1 MKIKIPLKI
10 VFPLQHLIRY
20 LMDGL
25 RNEEQR
31 RQKSAIL
38 KHFGL
43 TEKTDPKSVVKSMR
57 RKLKVYGRQAN
68 HTLLDRVFSGQLVS
82 TIVCE
87 ECGHSSRRYE
97 QFLDISL
104 PVVEDKPH
112 KPMKKH
118 HNQHNMAPA
127 GDDPNNTEIGCVALE
142 KKSKSRSKKEKERK
156 RKEKRLKGKKG
167 KSASVSKDDEEEL
180 VDEEKI
186 RADLEEFEE
195 KPGEKEGPTAEIDLV
210 VDPNSAEI
218 QTGDN
223 KLSGEDVSTIEDNK
237 TASRVV
243 EELEDEKRV
252 ITASGFRRH
261 ASLVEE
267 NEHLA
272 AVRHAAGNDDEGYE
286 EEEGGR
292 CLEEEADWEWDYGD
306 SVVDDKQALR
316 IKARTPET
324 TLDTSPGNSEDASI
338 NNQYPY
344 DDEEEAALDQGQ
356 DYREKSSEKTGENS
370 DEDLDDEETGAS
382 SNGDVED
389 NTDEDDVRKWVVD
402 KNYLNNLKKLDDLM
416 QVGENLDPHM
426 SQLCKG
432 IASLDLGMRAQ
443 KRERV
448 EAEWTS
454 RTLATL
460 APRYQVSAGE
470 CSLYSCLNSFTQ
482 SELLTGSNKW
492 ACDRCT
498 QIAASNPNN
507 SDAQESNK
515 VEGEKKPKTVY
526 SSASKQMLVFSPP
539 AVLTLQLK
547 RFQQTMS
554 GCKKVNKHVTFPAT
568 LDLAAFCSSTCVALP
583 HMSLDPTVQYSL
595 YGVVEH
601 SGSLRGGHYVAYV
614 KTRPSGSPYQ
624 VERKLFKLPFCLGI
638 E

>member
-1 MKIKIPLKI
+1 M
-10 VFPLQHLIRY
+10 
-20 LMDGL
+20 G
-25 RNEEQR
+25 
-31 RQKSAIL
+31 
-38 KHFGL
+38 
-43 TEKTDPKSVVKSMR
+43 SMR
-57 RKLKVYGRQAN
+57 RKLRVYGRQAN

-118 HNQHNMAPA
+118 HSQHNMAPA
-127 GDDPNNTEIGCVALE
+127 GDDPNITETGCIALE
-142 KKSKSRSKKEKERK
+142 KKSKSLNKKEKERK

-167 KSASVSKDDEEEL
+167 KSAILSKDGEEEL
-180 VDEEKI
+180 VGEEKI
-186 RADLEEFEE
+186 RADMEEFEG
-195 KPGEKEGPTAEIDLV
+195 KPGEKEGSIADIDLL
-210 VDPNSAEI
+210 VDPNSDVI
-218 QTGDN
+218 QTEDH
-223 KLSGEDVSTIEDNK
+223 KLYGEDVSKVEDNK
-237 TASRVV
+237 TSRVV

-267 NEHLA
+267 NEHLE

-306 SVVDDKQALR
+306 SVVDDKQALK

-338 NNQYPY
+338 NNECPD
-344 DDEEEAALDQGQ
+344 DDEVEEAALDQGR
-356 DYREKSSEKTGENS
+356 DYREKSSEKTGDNS

-460 APRYQVSAGE
+460 APRYQVSVGE

-482 SELLTGSNKW
+482 SELLTGSNNGRVTG
-492 ACDRCT
+492 A
-498 QIAASNPNN
+498 
-507 SDAQESNK
+507 
-515 VEGEKKPKTVY
+515 
-526 SSASKQMLVFSPP
+526 
-539 AVLTLQLK
+539 LK
-547 RFQQTMS
+547 
-554 GCKKVNKHVTFPAT
+554 
-568 LDLAAFCSSTCVALP
+568 L
-583 HMSLDPTVQYSL
+583 
-595 YGVVEH
+595 
-601 SGSLRGGHYVAYV
+601 
-614 KTRPSGSPYQ
+614 
-624 VERKLFKLPFCLGI
+624 
-638 E
+638 

>member
-1 MKIKIPLKI
+1 
-10 VFPLQHLIRY
+10 
-20 LMDGL
+20 
-25 RNEEQR
+25 
-31 RQKSAIL
+31 
-38 KHFGL
+38 
-43 TEKTDPKSVVKSMR
+43 MR
-57 RKLKVYGRQAN
+57 RKLRVYGRQAN

-118 HNQHNMAPA
+118 HSQHNMAPA
-127 GDDPNNTEIGCVALE
+127 GDDPNITETGCVALE
-142 KKSKSRSKKEKERK
+142 KKSKSQSKKEKGRK
-156 RKEKRLKGKKG
+156 RKEKRLIGKKG
-167 KSASVSKDDEEEL
+167 KIAAMSKDDEEEL
-180 VDEEKI
+180 VGEEKI
-186 RADLEEFEE
+186 RADLEEFEG
-195 KPGEKEGPTAEIDLV
+195 KPGEKEGSTAEIDLV
-210 VDPNSAEI
+210 VDPNSADI
-218 QTGDN
+218 QTGDH
-223 KLSGEDVSTIEDNK
+223 KLSGEEVSKVEDNK
-237 TASRVV
+237 TTSRVV

-272 AVRHAAGNDDEGYE
+272 AVRYAAGNDDEGYE

-306 SVVDDKQALR
+306 SVVDDKQALK

-324 TLDTSPGNSEDASI
+324 TLDTSPGNSE
-338 NNQYPY
+338 
-344 DDEEEAALDQGQ
+344 
-356 DYREKSSEKTGENS
+356 
-370 DEDLDDEETGAS
+370 
-382 SNGDVED
+382 
-389 NTDEDDVRKWVVD
+389 EDDVRKWVVD

-432 IASLDLGMRAQ
+432 IASLDMGMRAQ

-470 CSLYSCLNSFTQ
+470 SSLYSCLNSFTQ

-492 ACDRCT
+492 ACDR
-498 QIAASNPNN
+498 
-507 SDAQESNK
+507 
-515 VEGEKKPKTVY
+515 
-526 SSASKQMLVFSPP
+526 
-539 AVLTLQLK
+539 
-547 RFQQTMS
+547 
-554 GCKKVNKHVTFPAT
+554 
-568 LDLAAFCSSTCVALP
+568 
-583 HMSLDPTVQYSL
+583 
-595 YGVVEH
+595 
-601 SGSLRGGHYVAYV
+601 
-614 KTRPSGSPYQ
+614 
-624 VERKLFKLPFCLGI
+624 
-638 E
+638 

>member
-1 MKIKIPLKI
+1 
-10 VFPLQHLIRY
+10 
-20 LMDGL
+20 
-25 RNEEQR
+25 
-31 RQKSAIL
+31 
-38 KHFGL
+38 
-43 TEKTDPKSVVKSMR
+43 MR
-57 RKLKVYGRQAN
+57 RKLRVYGRQAN

-118 HNQHNMAPA
+118 HSQHNMAPA
-127 GDDPNNTEIGCVALE
+127 GDDPNITETGCVALE
-142 KKSKSRSKKEKERK
+142 KKSKSQSKKEKGRK
-156 RKEKRLKGKKG
+156 RKEKRLIGKKG
-167 KSASVSKDDEEEL
+167 KIAAMSKDDEEEL
-180 VDEEKI
+180 VGEEKI
-186 RADLEEFEE
+186 RADLEEFEG
-195 KPGEKEGPTAEIDLV
+195 KPGEKEGSTAEIDLV

-223 KLSGEDVSTIEDNK
+223 KLSGENVSKVEDNK
-237 TASRVV
+237 ATSRVV

-306 SVVDDKQALR
+306 SVVDDKQALK

-324 TLDTSPGNSEDASI
+324 TLDTSPGNSE
-338 NNQYPY
+338 
-344 DDEEEAALDQGQ
+344 
-356 DYREKSSEKTGENS
+356 
-370 DEDLDDEETGAS
+370 
-382 SNGDVED
+382 
-389 NTDEDDVRKWVVD
+389 EDDVRKWVVD

-460 APRYQVSAGE
+460 APRYQVSVGE

-526 SSASKQMLVFSPP
+526 SSAS
-539 AVLTLQLK
+539 
-547 RFQQTMS
+547 
-554 GCKKVNKHVTFPAT
+554 
-568 LDLAAFCSSTCVALP
+568 
-583 HMSLDPTVQYSL
+583 
-595 YGVVEH
+595 
-601 SGSLRGGHYVAYV
+601 
-614 KTRPSGSPYQ
+614 
-624 VERKLFKLPFCLGI
+624 
-638 E
+638 

>member
-1 MKIKIPLKI
+1 
-10 VFPLQHLIRY
+10 
-20 LMDGL
+20 MDGL

-57 RKLKVYGRQAN
+57 RKLRVYGRQAN

-118 HNQHNMAPA
+118 HSQHNMAPA
-127 GDDPNNTEIGCVALE
+127 GDDPNITEIGCVALE
-142 KKSKSRSKKEKERK
+142 KKSKSQSKKEKERK

-180 VDEEKI
+180 VGEEKI

-195 KPGEKEGPTAEIDLV
+195 KPREKEGSTAEIDLV
-210 VDPNSAEI
+210 VDPNSADI
-218 QTGDN
+218 QTGDL
-223 KLSGEDVSTIEDNK
+223 KLSGEDVSK
-237 TASRVV
+237 VVSRVV

-306 SVVDDKQALR
+306 SVVDDKQALK

-324 TLDTSPGNSEDASI
+324 TLDASPGNSEDASI
-338 NNQYPY
+338 NNECP
-344 DDEEEAALDQGQ
+344 DEEE
-356 DYREKSSEKTGENS
+356 
-370 DEDLDDEETGAS
+370 
-382 SNGDVED
+382 
-389 NTDEDDVRKWVVD
+389 
-402 KNYLNNLKKLDDLM
+402 
-416 QVGENLDPHM
+416 
-426 SQLCKG
+426 
-432 IASLDLGMRAQ
+432 
-443 KRERV
+443 
-448 EAEWTS
+448 
-454 RTLATL
+454 
-460 APRYQVSAGE
+460 
-470 CSLYSCLNSFTQ
+470 F
-482 SELLTGSNKW
+482 
-492 ACDRCT
+492 
-498 QIAASNPNN
+498 
-507 SDAQESNK
+507 
-515 VEGEKKPKTVY
+515 
-526 SSASKQMLVFSPP
+526 
-539 AVLTLQLK
+539 
-547 RFQQTMS
+547 
-554 GCKKVNKHVTFPAT
+554 
-568 LDLAAFCSSTCVALP
+568 
-583 HMSLDPTVQYSL
+583 
-595 YGVVEH
+595 
-601 SGSLRGGHYVAYV
+601 
-614 KTRPSGSPYQ
+614 
-624 VERKLFKLPFCLGI
+624 ERKKNLQM
-638 E
+638 